1 MMDGARSSPPR
12 FILDGQVIEADVAP
26 TTTLLQYLRETL
38 GRTGTK
44 EGCAEGDC
52 GACTVVIGEPGDEGV
67 RYRAINSCIRFV
79 PTLDGREVITSESL
93 ADAAGCLHPVQQ
105 AMVNAHASQCGFC
118 TPGFVMSLFALY
130 LNNPTA
136 DRVAVVDALS
146 GNLCRCT
153 GYRPII
159 DAGLAMQSLP
169 ETGAW
174 SRAQSQSAE
183 RVAALRAIQREDT
196 LEMSAA
202 PGYAAPTTLA
212 ELARRYAEAPAALL
226 LAGGTDVG
234 LWVTKQFRD
243 LPPLLYI
250 GAVRDLSAVTEQA
263 GQLEIGAAVSLTEAF
278 EAIVARYPTLA
289 EVANRFASPPV
300 RNSGTL
306 CGNIANGSPI
316 GDSMPV
322 LIALGATV
330 RLRHGESERVIP
342 LEDLYLGYQ
351 KKSLAPGELVV
362 SVLLPLPSADD
373 PVKVATYKISK
384 RYEQDISAVCAAF
397 AMRVQAGVVVD
408 ARICFGGVGPTP
420 MRARRVEAALIGQ
433 PFSEVVCEAARRHF
447 SEDFQPISD
456 MRASAA
462 YRQTVASNLLRRFY
476 LEISGQG
483 MPLMVHS
490 LQLHTA

>member
-1 MMDGARSSPPR
+1 
-12 FILDGQVIEADVAP
+12 
-26 TTTLLQYLRETL
+26 
-38 GRTGTK
+38 
-44 EGCAEGDC
+44 
-52 GACTVVIGEPGDEGV
+52 
-67 RYRAINSCIRFV
+67 
-79 PTLDGREVITSESL
+79 
-93 ADAAGCLHPVQQ
+93 
-105 AMVNAHASQCGFC
+105 
-118 TPGFVMSLFALY
+118 
-130 LNNPTA
+130 
-136 DRVAVVDALS
+136 
-146 GNLCRCT
+146 
-153 GYRPII
+153 
-159 DAGLAMQSLP
+159 
-169 ETGAW
+169 
-174 SRAQSQSAE
+174 
-183 RVAALRAIQREDT
+183 
-196 LEMSAA
+196 
-202 PGYAAPTTLA
+202 
-212 ELARRYAEAPAALL
+212 
-226 LAGGTDVG
+226 
-234 LWVTKQFRD
+234 
-243 LPPLLYI
+243 
-250 GAVRDLSAVTEQA
+250 
-263 GQLEIGAAVSLTEAF
+263 
-278 EAIVARYPTLA
+278 
-289 EVANRFASPPV
+289 
-300 RNSGTL
+300 
-306 CGNIANGSPI
+306 
-316 GDSMPV
+316 MPV